1 MTSSSDNLEDD
12 NDDDFEDDDEED
24 DELPDLGDWR
34 NFRNNLSERGL
45 DVTTDSS
52 SSSSSAATPSSSSAT
67 TSPPPVS
74 SSSTDNNDDII
85 PYPEKKKRPRSVSKR
100 NEELL
105 MKQNSILGKEYIND
119 VWAHATP
126 DAEVGGL
133 VVRLPLEMQVYR
145 SGSKTAAGSELQRI
159 LTSSSSSGED
169 DNDYDD
175 NFNKYI
181 KKDNNSSSV
190 SSGADL
196 SVSILAAKTVLW
208 YRKARSFVR
217 KSMEEI
223 YASAENERIEV
234 GSLEEDQ
241 IEFIKLMLGGQQH
254 WQEVSLVLERNERT
268 GSGVTLALNRPLA
281 FSVDDTVARMVLY
294 GTDPAEGVTITLTT
308 DTIQAKRKEVDD
320 FLSAFAEQ
328 CAVYIGGPDN
338 MSEPAIIIHG
348 ISDLE
353 GSVEIAPGS
362 GIYRGGIPAAVDGV
376 LRGTYRPLDFRFFL
390 GQNKHGDGPVT
401 GKGEEEIE
409 EVISGG
415 LDAGVDSQAYQPVA
429 CARSVA
435 LKQCMQL
442 PKPLWH
448 EVMELCGGELREVSR
463 LEMMKRDDLEEGE

>member
-1 MTSSSDNLEDD
+1 M
-12 NDDDFEDDDEED
+12 
-24 DELPDLGDWR
+24 G
-34 NFRNNLSERGL
+34 
-45 DVTTDSS
+45 
-52 SSSSSAATPSSSSAT
+52 
-67 TSPPPVS
+67 
-74 SSSTDNNDDII
+74 
-85 PYPEKKKRPRSVSKR
+85 KRPRSVSKR

-190 SSGADL
+190 GSGADL

-254 WQEVSLVLERNERT
+254 WQEVRT
-268 GSGVTLALNRPLA
+268 CHYNTW
-281 FSVDDTVARMVLY
+281 
-294 GTDPAEGVTITLTT
+294 
-308 DTIQAKRKEVDD
+308 
-320 FLSAFAEQ
+320 
-328 CAVYIGGPDN
+328 YIGSRRVCRDCTRIGY
-338 MSEPAIIIHG
+338 
-348 ISDLE
+348 ISRWD
-353 GSVEIAPGS
+353 SCR
-362 GIYRGGIPAAVDGV
+362 RGWCVAWYVP
-376 LRGTYRPLDFRFFL
+376 TTRFSLF
-390 GQNKHGDGPVT
+390 PWP
-401 GKGEEEIE
+401 E
-409 EVISGG
+409 
-415 LDAGVDSQAYQPVA
+415 
-429 CARSVA
+429 
-435 LKQCMQL
+435 
-442 PKPLWH
+442 
-448 EVMELCGGELREVSR
+448 
-463 LEMMKRDDLEEGE
+463 